1 MRLND
6 PKIAVCV
13 LYVAAMFMNGMDA
26 TIVNVALPAIGAD
39 YGIAP
44 SATSA
49 VNIGYLVSLAVFVP
63 SSGWIADRFGPKRTF
78 QTAVVVFTA
87 ASVLCGLAGAM
98 WMLIGARV
106 LQGIGGGML
115 APVGQAMLFR
125 AFPAHERAK
134 ASAVLAVPV
143 TIAPTLGPLL
153 GGLLVEYAGWR
164 WIFFINV
171 PVGLIALLFTVL
183 FLEEEQRTR
192 AGRFDPARARAAG
205 IPMPYW
211 KTLQRGEP
219 VGGCTPEQVLGAPRR
234 GLKVVYAT
242 DTRPCAA
249 LEAAARDAD
258 LLCMDATY
266 ADDAD
271 LPKARLYGHT
281 TCREAGALAAAAA
294 VRRLWLTHYSAAVTD
309 TAPGLAAAR
318 TAYPLALA
326 GYDGM
331 AQELEFDKE

>member
-1 MRLND
+1 
-6 PKIAVCV
+6 
-13 LYVAAMFMNGMDA
+13 MDNTQQA
-26 TIVNVALPAIGAD
+26 EAGLDKSLFKRDGFPPLGSLIP
-39 YGIAP
+39 
-44 SATSA
+44 TS
-49 VNIGYLVSLAVFVP
+49 
-63 SSGWIADRFGPKRTF
+63 
-78 QTAVVVFTA
+78 
-87 ASVLCGLAGAM
+87 
-98 WMLIGARV
+98 
-106 LQGIGGGML
+106 LQ
-115 APVGQAMLFR
+115 
-125 AFPAHERAK
+125 H
-134 ASAVLAVPV
+134 VLASFAGVITPAMM
-143 TIAPTLGPLL
+143 IASTCG
-153 GGLLVEYAGWR
+153 
-164 WIFFINV
+164 F
-171 PVGLIALLFTVL
+171 
-183 FLEEEQRTR
+183 
-192 AGRFDPARARAAG
+192 
-205 IPMPYW
+205 
-211 KTLQRGEP
+211 
-219 VGGCTPEQVLGAPRR
+219 TPEQVLGPPRR

>member
-1 MRLND
+1 ML
-6 PKIAVCV
+6 
-13 LYVAAMFMNGMDA
+13 L
-26 TIVNVALPAIGAD
+26 
-39 YGIAP
+39 
-44 SATSA
+44 
-49 VNIGYLVSLAVFVP
+49 
-63 SSGWIADRFGPKRTF
+63 SSGICSTRK
-78 QTAVVVFTA
+78 
-87 ASVLCGLAGAM
+87 
-98 WMLIGARV
+98 
-106 LQGIGGGML
+106 
-115 APVGQAMLFR
+115 
-125 AFPAHERAK
+125 E
-134 ASAVLAVPV
+134 
-143 TIAPTLGPLL
+143 PLP
-153 GGLLVEYAGWR
+153 R
-164 WIFFINV
+164 
-171 PVGLIALLFTVL
+171 PDDALNLH
-183 FLEEEQRTR
+183 
-192 AGRFDPARARAAG
+192 AAAG
-205 IPMPYW
+205 
-211 KTLQRGEP
+211 GF
-219 VGGCTPEQVLGAPRR
+219 TPEQVLGPPRR

-249 LEAAARDAD
+249 LEAAARGAD